1 MTAFRTDCQPSQDL
15 MTTLHHNPRR
25 GVALLL
31 PLLAAACVDG
41 TPLTPT
47 LEAAPAEVTA
57 ALQCSVDVPSAA
69 MTCTALQPGGTQ
81 GISATRIFGSQER
94 NVKLTNV
101 GGSTGPGTFEI
112 NVTVQNLTPQALG
125 TSDGSTVSGIDVF
138 FSSGP
143 NVTVG
148 TGDVAVANATGTGFF
163 TAAGQ
168 EYFHYNEILQP
179 NEISASQ
186 PWQFT
191 LTGTV
196 TRFSFIMLISA
207 SQPNEALNFVDRVWD
222 GSTSSDWTDGT
233 NWAGGVAPDSG
244 STVLILA
251 DSLFAGSMPTL
262 PADAQVTNLR
272 VGFGSTLTLAGYTL
286 TAWGNVDGAGSI
298 TGGTLWVR
306 GTNAILSGNLPSV
319 RVSSG
324 ASLQAATRTSG
335 AVSISDGSLVVNGS
349 APLSI
354 SIP

>member
-1 MTAFRTDCQPSQDL
+1 
-15 MTTLHHNPRR
+15 MTTLHLNPRR

-47 LEAAPAEVTA
+47 PEAAPAEVTA
-57 ALQCSVDVPSAA
+57 AALQCSVEVASAA
-69 MTCTALQPGGTQ
+69 MTCTALQPAGTQ

-112 NVTVQNLTPQALG
+112 NVTVQNLTQQALG
-125 TSDGSTVSGIDVF
+125 TSDGSTVSGIRVF
-138 FSSGP
+138 FMSGP
-143 NVTVG
+143 NVTAG
-148 TGDVAVANATGTGFF
+148 TGDVTVANADSAFILEP
-163 TAAGQ
+163 Q
-168 EYFHYNEILQP
+168 QKYFLYNQILQP
-179 NEISASQ
+179 NEISAPQ

-191 LTGTV
+191 LSGTV
-196 TRFSFIMLISA
+196 TRFSFVMAIQA
-207 SQPNEALNFVDRVWD
+207 AQPNEALDFVDRVWD

-233 NWAGGVAPDSG
+233 NWEGGVAPDSG
-244 STVLILA
+244 STVLIPA
-251 DSLFAGSMPTL
+251 DSLFTGSMPALT
-262 PADAQVTNLR
+262 ADAQITNLR

-286 TAWGNVDGAGSI
+286 SAWGNVDGAGSI

-306 GTNAILSGNLPSV
+306 GTNALLSGNLPSV

-324 ASLQAATRTSG
+324 ASLQAPTRTSG
-335 AVSISDGSLVVNGS
+335 AVSISDGSLVVSGS